1 MTAITYVIAAK
12 QIVLDPNTASVL
24 TVNVKRPATRNQT
37 CKFLK
42 NIYIKYVPW
51 VLFKAHILLTCFR
64 RSYE

>member
-1 MTAITYVIAAK
+1 MTAITYVIAVK

-24 TVNVKRPATRNQT
+24 TVNVKRLTTPNWT
-37 CKFLK
+37 CKFPK
-42 NIYIKYVPW
+42 NLYIKYVPW

>member
-1 MTAITYVIAAK
+1 MTVITYVIAAK
-12 QIVLDPNTASVL
+12 QIALDLNTASVL
-24 TVNVKRPATRNQT
+24 IVGAKIQTTPNWT

-42 NIYIKYVPW
+42 NLYIKYMPW